1 MKELIKK
8 LYKNDVVR
16 YVFFGGCTTM
26 VNLVSFYI
34 LRKAG
39 TELNTANLI
48 SIILAILFAYVVNS
62 KYVFQ
67 DKCETLKDHIKPL
80 GKFIGARLA
89 TMVIEVGGVW
99 LLVEQLQDGSYDQND
114 TGRFLA
120 SGGAC
125 CSRSTVF
132 SEKRDLFCEKLFSH
146 RLCFFICSYGG
157 SYPVDDLAWAASSY
171 PDRMLWKPGDHNGMV
186 GDVVSA
192 EKGCNRCIYGKAEK
206 RENPFFYS
214 YDSGI
219 GFDSAAD
226 VCGSALCTYGCR

>member
-8 LYKNDVVR
+8 LYQNDVVR

-48 SIILAILFAYVVNS
+48 SIIIAILFAYVVNS

-99 LLVEQLQDGSYDQND
+99 LLVEQLHMND
-114 TGRFLA
+114 MLGKFATQFVVLVLNYILSKFLVFTTG
-120 SGGAC
+120 
-125 CSRSTVF
+125 
-132 SEKRDLFCEKLFSH
+132 KK
-146 RLCFFICSYGG
+146 
-157 SYPVDDLAWAASSY
+157 
-171 PDRMLWKPGDHNGMV
+171 
-186 GDVVSA
+186 
-192 EKGCNRCIYGKAEK
+192 
-206 RENPFFYS
+206 
-214 YDSGI
+214 
-219 GFDSAAD
+219 
-226 VCGSALCTYGCR
+226 